1 MAHHLLIVDDEEG
14 VLRMLEDLFGRQGH
28 TVSTSIDGE
37 QALKLLEDITPDLIL
52 ADYRMPGMDGVEF
65 LKATQAR
72 CPDAIRILFTAHGDL
87 NVAVAAINEASVY
100 KLITKPWNNN
110 NLTLTIRRALE
121 HYDLIKQNRAFAD
134 TLELMVEENTEE
146 IERLRQGL
154 HEMALR
160 IRNLLPRE

>member
-14 VLRMLEDLFGRQGH
+14 VLRMLEDLFVRQGH

-37 QALKLLEDITPDLIL
+37 QALTLLEGITPDLIL

-65 LKATQAR
+65 LKATQALY
-72 CPDAIRILFTAHGDL
+72 PDAIRILFTAHGDL

-100 KLITKPWNNN
+100 KLITKPWNNR

-134 TLELMVEENTEE
+134 TLELIVEENTEE